1 MVSAIILM
9 IFILVLVLA
18 QNFNKS
24 WKFDVR
30 NVLKIL
36 LYDNAVGND
45 EFIITK
51 MIIAGSLSVVW
62 S

>member
-18 QNFNKS
+18 QHFNKS
-24 WKFDVR
+24 SKFDVR

-45 EFIITK
+45 EVNITN